1 MPFHDQKTRLAQV
14 LSTLFGHPELTQKF
28 FWAELA
34 SPPQATFGYIA
45 LACFKIAKILG
56 RTNSDIAKIVV
67 TSMNNHGFE
76 ASVTGP
82 YVNFKWDLNRF
93 YQTTIS
99 QIFNLAERYGS
110 DTMGLDQTIVL
121 EYCSPNIAKKLFF
134 QHIRSTLIGN
144 TLANVYGFLGYRTE
158 RINFVG
164 DWGAQF
170 ARLITAFETWGDIS
184 RLEIRNVDDSMSH
197 LFDLYVRFHKEAE
210 DHPEFLERSQHCLAR
225 LESGEPALVN
235 LWRRVREI
243 SLCSMENTLRRLG
256 IRFDHVE
263 GEALYLLKMEET
275 LRQVKEQALARISEG
290 AWIVDLPHLSTP
302 ALIQKRDGTTLY
314 LTRDIA
320 AAMDRYQ
327 RFHFHRML
335 YVVSEQQRLHFQQ
348 LFGVLKTMGV
358 AWSDAC
364 EHLSFGTVL
373 FGSERMSSREG
384 NVVVLDEVLDQAKQL
399 ALDLCMKNA
408 ELPDPHVVAEKV
420 GIGAI
425 VFGELSAH
433 RSRDIEFDFK
443 RVLSLEGDTG
453 PYVQYALVRCRSLLE
468 KARQRKE
475 SLDPHYPGKYFFAPE
490 EELLVLELSKVRDTL
505 HHVIRDN
512 EPYHLTHF
520 LIDLAKAL
528 NRFYY
533 QLPVLQATDPVQKG
547 VRLTLIQGTEQCL
560 RNGLGL
566 LNIPCPTEM

>member
-1 MPFHDQKTRLAQV
+1 MPFYDQKTRLAQV
-14 LSTLFGHPELTQKF
+14 LSTLFDHPELTQEF
-28 FWAELA
+28 FWAELT
-34 SPPQATFGYIA
+34 SPPQITFGYIA
-45 LACFKIAKILG
+45 LACFKTAKILG
-56 RTNSDIAKIVV
+56 CTNSDVAKKVV
-67 TSMNNHGFE
+67 ESMNGRDFV
-76 ASVTGP
+76 ASITGP

-99 QIFNLAERYGS
+99 RIFNLADRYGS
-110 DTMGLDQTIVL
+110 DETGSGQTIVL

-144 TLANVYGFLGYRTE
+144 SLANVYSFLGYRTE

-170 ARLITAFETWGDIS
+170 ARLLVAFEMWGELG
-184 RLEIRNVDDSMSH
+184 RLQTGMDDSMNH
-197 LFDLYVRFHKEAE
+197 LFELYVRFHKEAE
-210 DHPEFLERSQHCLAR
+210 DHPELLERSQNCLAR

-235 LWRRVREI
+235 LWQRVREI
-243 SLCSMENTLRRLG
+243 SLCSMEKTLRRLG

-263 GEALYLLKMEET
+263 GEAQYRLKMEET
-275 LRQVKEQALARISEG
+275 LKQVKEQASARISEG
-290 AWIVDLPHLSTP
+290 AWIVDLPHLSAP

-327 RFHFHRML
+327 RFHFHRMI

-348 LFGVLKTMGV
+348 LFGVLETMGV
-358 AWSDAC
+358 EWRDAC
-364 EHLSFGTVL
+364 EHISFGTVL
-373 FGSERMSSREG
+373 FGSERMSSRGG
-384 NVVVLDEVLDQAKQL
+384 NVVVLDEVLDQAKDL
-399 ALDLCMKNA
+399 ALALCVKNT
-408 ELPDPHVVAEKV
+408 ELSDPHAVAEKV
-420 GIGAI
+420 GFGAI

-433 RSRDIEFDFK
+433 RSRDIEFDLK
-443 RVLSLEGDTG
+443 KVLSLEGDTG
-453 PYVQYALVRCRSLLE
+453 PYVQYSLVRCRSLLE

-475 SLDPHYPGKYFFAPE
+475 PCHLYSGKYLFAPE
-490 EELLVLELSKVRDTL
+490 EELLLLELSKARDTL
-505 HHVIRDN
+505 HRVVGDN

-547 VRLTLIQGTEQCL
+547 VRLTLIQGAEQCL
-560 RNGLGL
+560 HNGLSL
-566 LNIPCPTEM
+566 LNIACPTEM